1 MFIGADGGR
10 RLPASPHGLADAIG
24 DAMSESFLIGLDF
37 GSESARG
44 LLIEVGTGRQAA
56 YHVHPYKHGIIT
68 EALPGGRPLPAG
80 FALQAAADYLEAAE
94 IILTAIGAGR
104 NVAGIGVDFTASSP
118 MPAFVDGRALSEVMP
133 DDPHA
138 YVKLWKHAAAQSYA
152 EAINSRGGAFLANF
166 GGKVSGEW
174 LLAKAAQIA
183 AEAPEVWRRCEKFI
197 EAGDWLTWRLT
208 GREIRSLD
216 FAAYKAQY
224 QSSAGYPEGIASGL
238 SEKLSDPKP
247 VGSAAGQL
255 TSEWRERTGIRGEA
269 VVAVAIIDSHVVL
282 PAVGASG
289 PGVLVGALG
298 TSAAYLL
305 LDDQDRPMPPA
316 IEGRA
321 YGAALPGLWCYEAGQ
336 PAFGDVLAW
345 FVRTF
350 PRSPDLAVNFAEY
363 NREASALAPG
373 ENQLVAIDWWN
384 GNRVPYADK
393 SLRGLLAG
401 LDLSTSAVDIYRALM
416 DSICF
421 GARSIVDEFR
431 DANIPIDRIVLT
443 SGLAKN
449 NPFLLQ
455 IMSDVLAQTVHVP
468 AIDNPTCVG
477 AAIHGAVA
485 ANIVANFREG
495 GDRFGARSFD
505 AFKPDPERER
515 AYAKVYQRYRNLSD
529 SAEVRH
535 SVSARG

>member
-1 MFIGADGGR
+1 
-10 RLPASPHGLADAIG
+10 
-24 DAMSESFLIGLDF
+24 MSETFLIGLDF

-44 LLIEVGTGRQAA
+44 VLIEASTGRQAA
-56 YHVHPYKHGIIT
+56 YHVYPYRHGIMT

-80 FALQAAADYLEAAE
+80 FALQVATDYLEAAV

-104 NVAGIGVDFTASSP
+104 NVAGIGIDFTASSP
-118 MPAFVDGRALSEVMP
+118 MPAFADGLALSEVMP

-152 EAINSRGGAFLANF
+152 EAINSRGGAFLSNF

-183 AEAPEVWRRCEKFI
+183 TEAPDLWRRCDKFI
-197 EAGDWLTWRLT
+197 EAGDWLVWRLT
-208 GREIRSLD
+208 GREARSLD

-224 QSSAGYPEGIASGL
+224 ESSAGYPDGIAPDL
-238 SEKLSDPKP
+238 SAKLSTPEP

-255 TSEWRERTGIRGEA
+255 SNEWRERTGVRGEA
-269 VVAVAIIDSHVVL
+269 IVAVAIIDSHVVL
-282 PAVGASG
+282 PAVGAYG

-298 TSAAYLL
+298 TSAAYLM

-321 YGAALPGLWCYEAGQ
+321 IGAALPDLWCYEAGQ

-350 PRSPDLAVNFAEY
+350 PRSADMAVNFAGY

-373 ENQLVAIDWWN
+373 ENRLVAIDWWN

-393 SLRGLLAG
+393 GLRGVLAG

-421 GARSIVDEFR
+421 GACSIVDQLR
-431 DANIPIDRIVLT
+431 AANMPIDRIVLT
-443 SGLAKN
+443 SGLAKS

-455 IMSDVLAQTVHVP
+455 IMSDVLAQTVHAP
-468 AIDNPTCVG
+468 AIDNPTCIG

-485 ANIVANFREG
+485 AKVVANFREG

-505 AFKPDPERER
+505 AYKPDPERER
-515 AYAKVYQRYRNLSD
+515 AYSKIYQQYRNLSA
-529 SAEVRH
+529 SAEVRN
-535 SVSARG
+535 SVRLRS

>member
-1 MFIGADGGR
+1 
-10 RLPASPHGLADAIG
+10 
-24 DAMSESFLIGLDF
+24 MSETFVIGLDC

-44 LLIEVGTGRQAA
+44 LLIEASTGRQAA
-56 YHVHPYKHGIIT
+56 YHVHPYKHGIMT

-118 MPAFVDGRALSEVMP
+118 MPALADGRALSEVMP

-138 YVKLWKHAAAQSYA
+138 YVKLWKHAAAQPYA
-152 EAINSRGGAFLANF
+152 EAINTRGGSYLANF

-183 AEAPEVWRRCEKFI
+183 TEAPDVWSRSDKFI
-197 EAGDWLTWRLT
+197 EAGDWLVWRLT
-208 GREIRSLD
+208 GREARSLD

-224 QSSAGYPEGIASGL
+224 DSRIGYPEGIASGL
-238 SEKLSDPKP
+238 SAKLSAPEP
-247 VGSAAGQL
+247 VGAGAGQL
-255 TSEWRERTGIRGEA
+255 TNEWRARTGIRGEA

-305 LDDQDRPMPPA
+305 LDDQNWPMPPA

-321 YGAALPGLWCYEAGQ
+321 FGAALPDLWCYEAGQ

-350 PRSPDLAVNFAEY
+350 PRSADMAVNFAEY

-373 ENQLVAIDWWN
+373 QNRLVAIDWWN

-393 SLRGLLAG
+393 GLRGLLAG
-401 LDLSTSAVDIYRALM
+401 LDLSTSAIDIYRALM

-421 GARSIVDEFR
+421 GACSIVDQFR
-431 DANIPIDRIVLT
+431 EANIPVDRIVLT

-468 AIDNPTCVG
+468 AIDNPTCIG

-485 ANIVANFREG
+485 AKVVADFREG
-495 GDRFGARSFD
+495 GDRFGARSFH
-505 AFKPDPERER
+505 AYKPDPQRER
-515 AYAKVYQRYRNLSD
+515 AYSKVYQQYQNLSA
-529 SAEVRH
+529 SAEVRN
-535 SVSARG
+535 SVRLRS

>member
-1 MFIGADGGR
+1 M
-10 RLPASPHGLADAIG
+10 P
-24 DAMSESFLIGLDF
+24 ETFLIGLDF

-44 LLIEVGTGRQAA
+44 LLIETSTGRQAA
-56 YHVHPYKHGIIT
+56 YHVHAYRHGIMT
-68 EALPGGRPLPAG
+68 EALHSGRPLPAG
-80 FALQAAADYLEAAE
+80 FALQVAADYLEAAE

-118 MPAFVDGRALSEVMP
+118 MPAFADGRALSEVLP
-133 DDPHA
+133 NEPHA
-138 YVKLWKHAAAQSYA
+138 YVKLWKHAAAQPYA
-152 EAINSRGGAFLANF
+152 EAINSRGGSYLANF

-174 LLAKAAQIA
+174 LLAKAAQLA
-183 AEAPEVWRRCEKFI
+183 TEAPDVWRRSDKFI
-197 EAGDWLTWRLT
+197 EAGDWLVWRLT
-208 GREIRSLD
+208 GREARSLD

-224 QSSAGYPEGIASGL
+224 ESSAGYPDGIAPGL
-238 SEKLSDPKP
+238 SEKLSTPEP
-247 VGSAAGQL
+247 VGSAAGRL
-255 TSEWRERTGIRGEA
+255 SNEWRERTGIRGEA
-269 VVAVAIIDSHVVL
+269 VVAAAIIDSHVVL
-282 PAVGASG
+282 PAVGAYS

-305 LDDQDRPMPPA
+305 LDDQERPMPPA

-336 PAFGDVLAW
+336 AAFGDVLAW

-350 PRSPDLAVNFAEY
+350 PRSADMGANFAEY
-363 NREASALAPG
+363 NREASGLAPG
-373 ENQLVAIDWWN
+373 QNRLVAIDWWN

-393 SLRGLLAG
+393 GLRGLLAG

-431 DANIPIDRIVLT
+431 EANIPVDRIVLT
-443 SGLAKN
+443 SGLAKS

-455 IMSDVLAQTVHVP
+455 IMADVLGHTVQVP
-468 AIDNPTCVG
+468 AIENATCVG

-485 ANIVANFREG
+485 ARVVASFRDG
-495 GDRFGARSFD
+495 GDRFGAQSFD
-505 AFKPDPERER
+505 AFRPDPERQR
-515 AYAKVYQRYRNLSD
+515 AYSKIYPQYLNLSA
-529 SAEVRH
+529 SAEVRNAM
-535 SVSARG
+535 SSRS